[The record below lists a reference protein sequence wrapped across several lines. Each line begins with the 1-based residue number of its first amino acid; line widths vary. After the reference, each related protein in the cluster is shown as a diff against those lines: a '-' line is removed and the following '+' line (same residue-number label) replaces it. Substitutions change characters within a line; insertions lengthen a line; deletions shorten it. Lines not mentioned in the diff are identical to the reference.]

1 MTERMYRAQILLDP
15 RQRRRLEEIARREGK
30 SISAV
35 TRQVIDAG
43 LESIEN
49 EAEVWKRRARLLSE
63 LRQLRQKQAFVYA
76 GDLVNEARQER
87 EDEGNQVWQNP
98 S

>member
-1 MTERMYRAQILLDP
+1 MSERMYRAQILLDP

-43 LESIEN
+43 LERIEN
-49 EAEVWKRRARLLSE
+49 EVELWKKRAGLLSE
-63 LRQLRQKQAFVYA
+63 LRQLRDKQPFVYT

-87 EDEGNQVWQNP
+87 EDEGDQVWQKP
-98 S
+98 L

>member
-1 MTERMYRAQILLDP
+1 MTERMVRAQILLDP

-43 LESIEN
+43 LERIEN
-49 EAEVWKRRARLLSE
+49 ETEIWKKRSQLLAS
-63 LRQLRQKQAFVYA
+63 LRVLREGQPFIYT
-76 GDLVNEARQER
+76 GDLINETRQER
-87 EDEGNQVWQNP
+87 EDEGDQLWASHV
-98 S
+98 

>member
-35 TRQVIDAG
+35 TRQVLDAG
-43 LESIEN
+43 LELIED
-49 EAEVWKRRARLLSE
+49 ETELWKKRARLLAG
-63 LRQLRQKQAFVYA
+63 LRQLREKQTHVYG
-76 GDLVNEARQER
+76 GDLVNEARQEQ
-87 EDEGNQVWQNP
+87 EDEENQIWQNP

>member
-15 RQRRRLEEIARREGK
+15 QQRRRLEEIARRDGK

-43 LESIEN
+43 LERIEN
-49 EAEVWKRRARLLSE
+49 EAEVWKKRSQLLASLRLH
-63 LRQLRQKQAFVYA
+63 RQQQPYIYT
-76 GDLVNEARQER
+76 GDLINEARQER
-87 EDEGNQVWQNP
+87 EDEGDQLWAKQ